1 MVYPHVQFH
10 MQLWGMQYPLFP
22 SISHV
27 PIYLLLT
34 KLDLVERLIRLAP
47 SGGIIS
53 QFLGRPRDGS
63 GIQTVQ
69 LEDQRLM
76 HRRAEG

>member
-1 MVYPHVQFH
+1 M
-10 MQLWGMQYPLFP
+10 
-22 SISHV
+22 
-27 PIYLLLT
+27 YLSLT

-69 LEDQRLM
+69 LDPINLHHAIAAKDIPGKLEDQRLM